1 VTRALAVP
9 LPSSWGASCDAAY
22 QIEPG
27 QIQHGGSDV
36 STQPAEQFTQ
46 PTADDI
52 LRVENISKRFG
63 AVTAL
68 TDVSLRVERGE
79 VLGLIGD
86 NGAGKSTLIKII
98 CGFQQPTSGRIILN
112 GEEVTFTSVTQARAA
127 GIDVVYQDLA
137 LINQLTVYHNMF
149 LNREPVRWPLLRNK
163 VMRQQAQKHLDSMGI
178 KTLSSVDVEVAML
191 SGGQRQAIAVARSV
205 FSDAKVLL
213 LDEPLAAMGVKEGA
227 MILDLVREVKERG
240 ISVII
245 IAHNYGQVLE
255 VCDRVNLLQGG
266 RITYDKYARDTSVEA
281 LTEMVVAEYRKALE
295 ERHRAAS

>member
-1 VTRALAVP
+1 
-9 LPSSWGASCDAAY
+9 
-22 QIEPG
+22 
-27 QIQHGGSDV
+27 V
-36 STQPAEQFTQ
+36 STQPADSFTA
-46 PTADDI
+46 PTDNDI
-52 LRVENISKRFG
+52 LRVEHIAKRYG

-68 TDVSLRVERGE
+68 TDVSLRLERGE

-86 NGAGKSTLIKII
+86 NGAGKSTLIKIL

-112 GEEVTFTSVTQARAA
+112 GEEVTFSSVTQARSA

-163 VMRQQAQKHLDSMGI
+163 VMRQQAQEHLDSMGI
-178 KTLSSVDVEVAML
+178 KTLRSVDVEVASL

-205 FSDAKVLL
+205 FSDAKILL

-227 MILDLVREVKERG
+227 MILDIVRGVKERG
-240 ISVII
+240 ISVLI

-266 RITYDKYARDTSVEA
+266 KITFDKRSEDTSVEE
-281 LTEMVVAEYRKALE
+281 LTELIVAEYRKALE
-295 ERHRAAS
+295 ERHRNRNAS

>member
-1 VTRALAVP
+1 M
-9 LPSSWGASCDAAY
+9 
-22 QIEPG
+22 
-27 QIQHGGSDV
+27 
-36 STQPAEQFTQ
+36 STQSAEQFTQ

-52 LRVENISKRFG
+52 LRVEHISKRYG

-68 TDVSLRVERGE
+68 VDVSLRLERGE

-98 CGFQQPTSGRIILN
+98 CGFQQATSGRIVLN
-112 GEEVTFTSVTQARAA
+112 GEEVTFSSVTQARAA

-163 VMRQQAQKHLDSMGI
+163 LMRQEAQKALDSMGI
-178 KTLSSVDVEVAML
+178 KTLKSVDQEVASL

-205 FSDAKVLL
+205 FSDAKILL

-227 MILDLVREVKERG
+227 MILDIVREVKERG

-245 IAHNYGQVLE
+245 IAHNYGQIIE
-255 VCDRVNLLQGG
+255 VCDRVNLIQGG
-266 RITYDKYARDTSVEA
+266 KITFDKRSDETSADE
-281 LTEMVVAEYRKALE
+281 LTEMVVAEYRKALQ
-295 ERHRAAS
+295 ERRREAAS

>member
-1 VTRALAVP
+1 
-9 LPSSWGASCDAAY
+9 
-22 QIEPG
+22 
-27 QIQHGGSDV
+27 V

-46 PTADDI
+46 PTDNDI
-52 LRVENISKRFG
+52 LRVEHIAKRYG

-68 TDVSLRVERGE
+68 VDVSLRLERGE

-86 NGAGKSTLIKII
+86 NGAGKSTLIKTL
-98 CGFQQPTSGRIILN
+98 CGFQQPTSGKIILN
-112 GEEVTFTSVTQARAA
+112 GEEVTFSSVTDARSR
-127 GIDVVYQDLA
+127 GVDVVYQDLA

-149 LNREPVRWPLLRNK
+149 LNREPVRWPLLRNRE
-163 VMRQQAQKHLDSMGI
+163 MRKQAKEHLDSMGI
-178 KTLSSVDVEVAML
+178 KTLKSVDLEVSSL

-205 FSDAKVLL
+205 FSDAKILL

-227 MILDLVREVKERG
+227 MILDIVRQVKARG

-266 RITYDKYARDTSVEA
+266 KITYDKYARDTSVAE
-281 LTEMVVAEYRKALE
+281 LTNMVVAEYRKALE
-295 ERHRAAS
+295 ERHSAAAS

>member
-1 VTRALAVP
+1 
-9 LPSSWGASCDAAY
+9 
-22 QIEPG
+22 
-27 QIQHGGSDV
+27 V
-36 STQPAEQFTQ
+36 STQPAEQFTE
-46 PTADDI
+46 PTDHDI
-52 LRVENISKRFG
+52 LRVEHISKRYG

-68 TDVSLRVERGE
+68 VDVSLRLERGE

-98 CGFQQPTSGRIILN
+98 CGFQQPSSGRIILN

-137 LINQLTVYHNMF
+137 LVNQLTVYHNMF
-149 LNREPVRWPLLRNK
+149 LNREPVLRPIPLLRNK
-163 VMRQQAQKHLDSMGI
+163 VMRQQAQKALDSMGI
-178 KTLSSVDVEVAML
+178 KTLKSVDVEVASL

-205 FSDAKVLL
+205 FSDAKILL

-227 MILDLVREVKERG
+227 MILDIVRQVKERG

-266 RITYDKYARDTSVEA
+266 RITYDKYARDTSVEE
-281 LTEMVVAEYRKALE
+281 LTNMVVAEYRKALE
-295 ERHRAAS
+295 ERHREDAAS

>member
-1 VTRALAVP
+1 
-9 LPSSWGASCDAAY
+9 
-22 QIEPG
+22 
-27 QIQHGGSDV
+27 V
-36 STQPAEQFTQ
+36 STQPADNFTAA
-46 PTADDI
+46 TSDDI
-52 LRVENISKRFG
+52 LRVENISKRYG

-68 TDVSLRVERGE
+68 TDVSLRLERGE

-98 CGFQQPTSGRIILN
+98 CGFQQPTSGRILLN
-112 GEEVTFTSVTQARAA
+112 GEEVTFSSVTQARAA
-127 GIDVVYQDLA
+127 GVDVVYQDLA

-163 VMRQQAQKHLDSMGI
+163 AMRKKAQEHLDSMGI
-178 KTLSSVDVEVAML
+178 KTLRSVDVEVASL

-227 MILDLVREVKERG
+227 MILDIVREVKERG

-245 IAHNYGQVLE
+245 IAHNYGQVLQ

-266 RITYDKYARDTSVEA
+266 KITYDKYARDTSVED

-295 ERHRAAS
+295 ERHREAAS